1 MGLFT
6 SFNYRMDLMKGLTPL
21 RIGQQ
26 VARYPIV
33 QGGMG
38 VRISGA
44 RLAAAVA
51 NAGGIGIISTAGL
64 GLNSPYFDPQRPGK
78 DPQTAFFAA
87 NRLALIDELCLARTL
102 SPTGV
107 IGINSMVATR
117 DHETM
122 VRTAAAAGVNLVI
135 AGAGL
140 PLRLP
145 EYTADHPEVALV
157 PIVSSVRAA
166 QLICRKWER
175 QYQRL
180 PDAIVVESPR
190 YAGGHLGARESEVM
204 DPALSAEQ
212 VIPALVTYLR
222 EEVGADI
229 PVIAAG
235 GVWDR
240 ADLEAML
247 ALGARGVQLGTR
259 FITTHE
265 CDAAPAYKEFHR
277 QASPED
283 VVLVPSPVGLPGR
296 ALRNPF
302 AEKAIQG
309 VLRPQGG
316 CFNCLHSCKWR
327 DSRETYCIL
336 QALDRASRGDVVN
349 GLIFAGANAGRAREM
364 QSVAAI
370 MQELTQEPPQALTP
384 VGV

>member
-1 MGLFT
+1 
-6 SFNYRMDLMKGLTPL
+6 MKALTPL
-21 RIGQQ
+21 RIGQH
-26 VARYPIV
+26 VAPYPIV

-44 RLAAAVA
+44 NLAAAVA

-64 GLNSPYFDPQRPGK
+64 GLNSPYFDPHQPGKQRPA
-78 DPQTAFFAA
+78 QRQAQFFEA
-87 NRLALIDELCLARTL
+87 NRLALIDELRLARTL

-107 IGINSMVATR
+107 IGVNSMVATR

-122 VRTAAAAGVNLVI
+122 VRTAAAAGANLVI

-145 EYTADHPEVALV
+145 EYTASYPEVALV
-157 PIVSSVRAA
+157 PIVASVRAA
-166 QLICRKWER
+166 QLICRKWSR
-175 QYQRL
+175 QYDRL

-190 YAGGHLGARESEVM
+190 YAGGHLGAKETELL

-265 CDAAPAYKEFHR
+265 CDADLAYKEFHR
-277 QASPED
+277 QATSDD

-302 AEKAIQG
+302 AEQAIRQAQRG
-309 VLRPQGG
+309 ANPGPLRPQGG
-316 CFNCLHSCKWR
+316 CLNCLHSCKWR
-327 DSRETYCIL
+327 DAQETYCIL

-349 GLIFAGANAGRAREM
+349 GLIFAGANAGRAKDLR
-364 QSVAAI
+364 SVAAI
-370 MQELTQEPPQALTP
+370 VQELTQCA
-384 VGV
+384 